1 MPTIEEYLDRA
12 KWTRSDL
19 AREAGLDYQTVVRA
33 AEGLPVQPRTLRAI
47 AQALSKGVGE
57 KVEPRDLSDVK
68 VIKIR
73 RKGKA

>member
-19 AREAGLDYQTVVRA
+19 ARAAGLDYKIVVRA
-33 AEGLPVQPRTLRAI
+33 TEGLPVQSRTLRAI

-57 KVEPRDLSDVK
+57 KIELTNLSVC
-68 VIKIR
+68 R
-73 RKGKA
+73 